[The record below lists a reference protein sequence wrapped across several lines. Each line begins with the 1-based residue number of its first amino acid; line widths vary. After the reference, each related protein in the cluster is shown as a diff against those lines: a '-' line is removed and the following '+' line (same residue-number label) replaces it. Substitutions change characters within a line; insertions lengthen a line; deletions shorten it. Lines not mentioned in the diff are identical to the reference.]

1 MKISYLRILLP
12 AVFLSFF
19 YYHGMAQETGVVQT
33 RTADSIEV
41 DDQLAEINY
50 NEAIDYYTKGQF
62 DSALRAL
69 NRTISAKSDF
79 AEAFNNSGSVKYMLQ
94 DYIGA
99 LIDFNTALK
108 LKSSAKTYFGRGL
121 VRIALDS
128 LKEAISDFD
137 ETIILEPNYAEA
149 YYYRGGANFLLA
161 EYQLAINDY
170 TRAITLKNDRKCF
183 INVGRI
189 LFSI

>member
-12 AVFLSFF
+12 AVFLSLF
-19 YYHGMAQETGVVQT
+19 YCQGMAQEAGVVQT

-50 NEAIDYYTKGQF
+50 NEAIDYYSKGHF

-94 DYIGA
+94 DYMGA
-99 LIDFNTALK
+99 LSDFNTAFK

-137 ETIILEPNYAEA
+137 ETIKLEPNYAEA

-161 EYQLAINDY
+161 EYQLAVDDY
-170 TRAITLKNDRKCF
+170 TRAIT
-183 INVGRI
+183 
-189 LFSI
+189 

>member
-1 MKISYLRILLP
+1 MKSYLRILLP

-19 YYHGMAQETGVVQT
+19 YYQGVAQEAGVVQT

-50 NEAIDYYTKGQF
+50 NEAIDYYTKGHF

-69 NRTISAKSDF
+69 NRTISTKSDF

-128 LKEAISDFD
+128 LNEAISDFD
-137 ETIILEPNYAEA
+137 KTIILEPK
-149 YYYRGGANFLLA
+149 
-161 EYQLAINDY
+161 I
-170 TRAITLKNDRKCF
+170 
-183 INVGRI
+183 
-189 LFSI
+189 